1 MATAGRGCGTG
12 GFGCAVRKVNYGWF
26 GSPCGRHH
34 LWVRV
39 NERNGWLTCV
49 CQREGCGAIYAVEE
63 GVMPMSGKIIEPYEV
78 IKSRGP
84 QRESAEGRKKEE
96 VPNVRY

>member
-1 MATAGRGCGTG
+1 
-12 GFGCAVRKVNYGWF
+12 
-26 GSPCGRHH
+26 
-34 LWVRV
+34 
-39 NERNGWLTCV
+39 
-49 CQREGCGAIYAVEE
+49 
-63 GVMPMSGKIIEPYEV
+63 MPMSGKIIEPYEV